1 MQVLKITATGLI
13 RTGSTFVEGATLV
26 AGSAAATLTLNDS
39 LDGTG
44 DDKGGVKTATA
55 TSQDANMFGA
65 QCGTGIYATLTGTG
79 AVAYM
84 YIG

>member
-13 RTGSTFVEGATLV
+13 RTGSTFVSGATLV

-39 LDGTG
+39 LDGSG
-44 DDKGGVKTATA
+44 DDKGGVKTAA
-55 TSQDANMFGA
+55 STSQDSKMFGT
-65 QCGTGIYATLTGTG
+65 QCNTGIYATLTGTD

-84 YIG
+84 YIE